1 MKKRI
6 RSLAAVSAILLAVAL
21 FFFAAGRLQ
30 ENIAVLAVQPEKKI
44 VVIDPG
50 HGGMDGGA
58 IGDGGV
64 VEKDINL
71 AVALQLKELLSLAG
85 YEVLLTRESDIS
97 LHDDGVSGIREQKK
111 SDIRNR
117 LKIMEEYDGATV
129 VMIHQN
135 QFAESKYSGAQMFYG
150 PVHPDSR
157 LLAEQLQAAFRQLQP
172 DNKREIKPGTRD
184 VYLLYNCKNPVVLVE
199 CGFISNP
206 EECRKLQ
213 DPDYQHQVAFA
224 IFMGLLAGETG
235 GASGIQQT

>member
-30 ENIAVLAVQPEKKI
+30 ESITVSAIQRERPVI
-44 VVIDPG
+44 VIDPG

-58 IGDGGV
+58 IGDSGV
-64 VEKDINL
+64 VEKGINL
-71 AVALQLKELLSLAG
+71 AIALQLKELLSLSG
-85 YEVLLTRESDIS
+85 FDVIMTRESDIS
-97 LHDDGVSGIREQKK
+97 LHDENISGIREQKR
-111 SDIRNR
+111 SDIKNR
-117 LKIMEEYDGATV
+117 LKIMEEHEGALV

-135 QFAESKYSGAQMFYG
+135 QFSESKYSGAQMFYG
-150 PVHPDSR
+150 PGHPDSKR
-157 LLAEQLQAAFRQLQP
+157 LAEQMQAAFRQLQP

-184 VYLLYNCKNPVVLVE
+184 VYLLYNCKNPVVLAE

-213 DPDYQHQVAFA
+213 QPDYQQQVAFA
-224 IFMGLLAGETG
+224 ILMGLLSGETAG
-235 GASGIQQT
+235 SPASQQT